1 MFSGIIEAVA
11 PIGSAREVGAIKRV
25 RIKKPRAWELSK
37 GQSISVDGICS
48 TVVSSAAGSF
58 DVEYMPE
65 TLRKTTAVNFAR
77 SGAVNLERSLTLGA
91 LLDGHIVQGHV
102 DARGRVVAIVEVSR
116 AKEIIISIPQDLM
129 PLIALH
135 GSIAINGVS
144 LTVARRGRASITV
157 GLIPH
162 TLRVTNLGG
171 LEVGSEVNI
180 ETDLLARYLATRAES
195 ATVTRNAKK
204 RARKKA

>member
-1 MFSGIIEAVA
+1 MFRGTIEAVV
-11 PIGSAREVGAIKRV
+11 PIGSAREVGAIKRL
-25 RIKKPRAWELSK
+25 RIKKPRSWKLSK
-37 GQSISVDGICS
+37 GQSISIDGICS
-48 TVVSSAAGSF
+48 TVVSSTANSF
-58 DVEYMPE
+58 DVEYIPE
-65 TLRKTTAVNFAR
+65 TMRKTTAMNFAR
-77 SGAVNLERSLTLGA
+77 GNAVNLERSLTLNT

-102 DARGRVVAIVEVSR
+102 DARGRVVALVETGR

-144 LTVARRGRASITV
+144 LTVARRGRASVTV

-162 TLRVTNLGG
+162 TLKVTNLGG
-171 LEVGSEVNI
+171 LDVGSEVNI
-180 ETDLLARYLATRAES
+180 ETDLLARYLATRAKS
-195 ATVTRNAKK
+195 ATVTRDAKK